1 MKGSLLYLIIILVLL
16 TAGPTTAS
24 EKRTT
29 VVDSE
34 GKAEISA
41 GRTPDEARRL
51 ALDRA
56 RRAALEEVAGVDVRS
71 STVIYNAD
79 LINDMVMTGTGG
91 LIVGQEI
98 LLNECGEDSGRL
110 ICTVRIRATVSV
122 MDRSKEASFH
132 IKANVQQPGA
142 RSGNDVV
149 LFKDGDE
156 VQVKVRLDNNGYI
169 SIFGVDQTGSVS
181 QLFPNKY
188 AKESLVEGGTDF
200 IFPDEAQREAGL
212 RLRARTLEGKRKSNE
227 SMMIIATTRNVTFL
241 EDAGESPK
249 VTDLMAELAALDREV
264 WAQATRGYVIL
275 K

>member
-1 MKGSLLYLIIILVLL
+1 MKRKVFLFVAIFFVVFFHHAAL
-16 TAGPTTAS
+16 ARD
-24 EKRTT
+24 RTR

-56 RRAALEEVAGVDVRS
+56 RRAALEEVVGVDVRG

-98 LLNECGEDSGRL
+98 LRNECGEEEGRL
-110 ICTVRIRATVSV
+110 VCTVLIRAEVSV
-122 MDRSKEASFH
+122 LDRSRKAPFS
-132 IKANVQQPGA
+132 IKASVVSPGA
-142 RSGNDVV
+142 KTGKGEV

-156 VQVKVRLDNNGYI
+156 VQVRVTLDRKGYL
-169 SIFGVDQTGSVS
+169 SIFNIDQTGKVS

-188 AKESLVEGGTDF
+188 SNDSLVEGGSEF
-200 IFPDEAQREAGL
+200 AFPNEAQRESGL
-212 RLRARTLEGKRKSNE
+212 RLRARTLEGTRKSNE
-227 SMMIIATTRNVTFL
+227 SMMIIATTSAVRFL
-241 EDAGESPK
+241 EDAGKSPL
-249 VTDLMAELAALDREV
+249 VADLMSELSALERDE
-264 WAQATRGYVIL
+264 WAQETRGYIIL